1 MNYNPLIVKY
11 QPKVKKVE
19 EIVNNQNQNADLDKL
34 LEDLNKLE
42 IINSLQIKEYEQQN
56 LIRIKKTKLSQQ
68 KLKSKNISQPK
79 INNLF
84 QKEQNDILQFQQ
96 KNLLKQQRQNLLKQ
110 QEKNLS
116 QLKHASG
123 VLDYYKMKK
132 LDKEKNSI
140 PKYLFDLTTDIL
152 YYKKCQ
158 VLISN
163 SYICHIR
170 LPLIVINSEYYDL
183 FIKLDFHN

>member
-11 QPKVKKVE
+11 QPKVKKVK
-19 EIVNNQNQNADLDKL
+19 EIVNNPNQIADLDKL

-68 KLKSKNISQPK
+68 KLKSKHISQSK

-96 KNLLKQQRQNLLKQ
+96 QN
-110 QEKNLS
+110 
-116 QLKHASG
+116 
-123 VLDYYKMKK
+123 
-132 LDKEKNSI
+132 
-140 PKYLFDLTTDIL
+140 
-152 YYKKCQ
+152 
-158 VLISN
+158 
-163 SYICHIR
+163 
-170 LPLIVINSEYYDL
+170 
-183 FIKLDFHN
+183 